1 MSLAENLQY
10 LRAREGVTQ
19 EQLAERLDV
28 SRQSVSKWESAASY
42 PEMDTLLK
50 LCDMFQV
57 DMDTLLRGSV
67 EKSLSED
74 TAGYDRFM
82 TLYARKIAGG
92 VSAIVGSVALWSFL
106 SALGL
111 SEMLGTAMLL
121 LVIAAAAVVF
131 IASGM
136 EEEHFRKKHPVIP
149 DFYTEPQK
157 ERFHRRYIWYIA
169 GGVGAI
175 LLGVVMMV
183 LAFTVLPEREPY
195 ESYIGAAFLAV
206 VACAVYFLIYG
217 GMLEDKYN
225 IAKYNRQNN
234 PTPEDKSRRR
244 RATTACSVI
253 MILATAVFLFA
264 GLAYYKWNWA
274 AIIYP
279 VGGVLCGAAWML
291 LGPRMEE

>member
-131 IASGM
+131 IASSM

-225 IAKYNRQNN
+225 IAKYNRQND